1 MEKVNSFQS
10 ILILLFSFLLFSLL
24 LIKMNIRKRTRE
36 QSEVETGALADILF
50 FLMMFFLMISTLASP
65 DAIKLL
71 LPESSSAQ
79 QTTTKENI
87 RVTVDA
93 ENRYFVDDELVPFE
107 ELEVYLADQAKKKGS
122 ETVILR
128 IAQDRT
134 VQDLTKVYDIVA
146 RLQLVMVMATDKI

>member
-1 MEKVNSFQS
+1 MSY
-10 ILILLFSFLLFSLL
+10 L
-24 LIKMNIRKRTRE
+24 KMNIRKRTRE

-93 ENRYFVDDELVPFE
+93 ENQYFVDDQLVPFE

>member
-1 MEKVNSFQS
+1 MH
-10 ILILLFSFLLFSLL
+10 
-24 LIKMNIRKRTRE
+24 IRKRTRE

-71 LPESSSAQ
+71 LPQSSSAQ

-107 ELEVYLADQAKKKGS
+107 ELEIYLADQAKKKGS

>member
-1 MEKVNSFQS
+1 
-10 ILILLFSFLLFSLL
+10 
-24 LIKMNIRKRTRE
+24 MNIRKRTRE
-36 QSEVETGALADILF
+36 QSVVETGALADFLF
-50 FLMMFFLMISTLASP
+50 FLLMFFLMISTLASP

-79 QTTTKENI
+79 QTATKENI

-93 ENRYFVDDELVPFE
+93 ENRYFVDDVLVPFE
-107 ELEVYLADQAKKKGS
+107 NLEIYLGDEAKKKGS

>member
-1 MEKVNSFQS
+1 
-10 ILILLFSFLLFSLL
+10 
-24 LIKMNIRKRTRE
+24 MNIRKRSRE

-93 ENRYFVDDELVPFE
+93 ENRYFVDDVAVPFE
-107 ELEVYLADQAKKKGS
+107 ELETYLGTEAKKKGS

>member
-1 MEKVNSFQS
+1 
-10 ILILLFSFLLFSLL
+10 
-24 LIKMNIRKRTRE
+24 MNIRKRHRE

-71 LPESSSAQ
+71 LPESSTAQ
-79 QTTTKENI
+79 QTATKENI
-87 RVTVDA
+87 RVTVD
-93 ENRYFVDDELVPFE
+93 ENNQYFVDDNLVPFE
-107 ELEVYLADQAKKKGS
+107 NLEVYLGEEAKRKGS

-134 VQDLTKVYDIVA
+134 VQDLAKIYDIVA
-146 RLQLVMVMATDKI
+146 RLNLVMVMATDKM

>member
-1 MEKVNSFQS
+1 
-10 ILILLFSFLLFSLL
+10 
-24 LIKMNIRKRTRE
+24 MNIRKRHRE

-71 LPESSSAQ
+71 LPESLTAE
-79 QTTTKENI
+79 QTATKENI
-87 RVTVDA
+87 RVTVD
-93 ENRYFVDDELVPFE
+93 ENNQYFVDDNLVPFE
-107 ELEVYLADQAKKKGS
+107 NLEVYLGEEAKRKGS

-134 VQDLTKVYDIVA
+134 VQDLAKIYDIVA
-146 RLQLVMVMATDKI
+146 RLNLVMVMATDKM

>member
-1 MEKVNSFQS
+1 
-10 ILILLFSFLLFSLL
+10 
-24 LIKMNIRKRTRE
+24 
-36 QSEVETGALADILF
+36 
-50 FLMMFFLMISTLASP
+50 MISTLASP

-79 QTTTKENI
+79 QTATKENI
-87 RVTVDA
+87 RVTVNA
-93 ENRYFVDDELVPFE
+93 ENQYFVDDVLVPFE

>member
-1 MEKVNSFQS
+1 
-10 ILILLFSFLLFSLL
+10 
-24 LIKMNIRKRTRE
+24 MNIRKRTRE

-50 FLMMFFLMISTLASP
+50 FLLMFFLMISTLASP

-79 QTTTKENI
+79 QTATKENI

-93 ENRYFVDDELVPFE
+93 ENRYFVDDVLIPFE
-107 ELEVYLADQAKKKGS
+107 NLEIYLGEEAKKKGS

-146 RLQLVMVMATDKI
+146 RLQLVLVMATDKI

>member
-1 MEKVNSFQS
+1 
-10 ILILLFSFLLFSLL
+10 
-24 LIKMNIRKRTRE
+24 MNIRKRTRE

-71 LPESSSAQ
+71 LPQSSSAQ

-107 ELEVYLADQAKKKGS
+107 ELETYLADQAKKKGS

>member
-1 MEKVNSFQS
+1 
-10 ILILLFSFLLFSLL
+10 
-24 LIKMNIRKRTRE
+24 MNIRKRTRE

-50 FLMMFFLMISTLASP
+50 FLLMFFLMISTLASP

-79 QTTTKENI
+79 QTATKENI

-93 ENRYFVDDELVPFE
+93 ENRYFVDDVLVPFE
-107 ELEVYLADQAKKKGS
+107 NLEIYLGDEAKKKGS

-146 RLQLVMVMATDKI
+146 HHSPKINIRLCLHRSGYSLVWKKRTCSTFSN

>member
-1 MEKVNSFQS
+1 MSY
-10 ILILLFSFLLFSLL
+10 L
-24 LIKMNIRKRTRE
+24 KMNIRKRTRE

-93 ENRYFVDDELVPFE
+93 ENQYFVDDQLVPFE
-107 ELEVYLADQAKKKGS
+107 GLEAYLADQAKKKGS

>member
-1 MEKVNSFQS
+1 
-10 ILILLFSFLLFSLL
+10 
-24 LIKMNIRKRTRE
+24 MNIRKRHRE

-71 LPESSSAQ
+71 LPESSTAQ
-79 QTTTKENI
+79 QTATKENI
-87 RVTVDA
+87 RVTVD
-93 ENRYFVDDELVPFE
+93 ENNQYFVDDTLVPFE
-107 ELEVYLADQAKKKGS
+107 NLEVYLGEEAKKKGS

-134 VQDLTKVYDIVA
+134 VQDLAKIYDIVA
-146 RLQLVMVMATDKI
+146 RLNLVMVMATDKM

>member
-1 MEKVNSFQS
+1 
-10 ILILLFSFLLFSLL
+10 
-24 LIKMNIRKRTRE
+24 MNIRKRTRE

-50 FLMMFFLMISTLASP
+50 FLLMFFLMISTLASP

-79 QTTTKENI
+79 QTATKENI

-93 ENRYFVDDELVPFE
+93 ENRYFVDDVLVPFE
-107 ELEVYLADQAKKKGS
+107 NLEIYLGEEAKKKGS

>member
-1 MEKVNSFQS
+1 
-10 ILILLFSFLLFSLL
+10 
-24 LIKMNIRKRTRE
+24 MNIRKRSRE

-87 RVTVDA
+87 RITVDA

-107 ELEVYLADQAKKKGS
+107 NLETYLGDQAKKKGS